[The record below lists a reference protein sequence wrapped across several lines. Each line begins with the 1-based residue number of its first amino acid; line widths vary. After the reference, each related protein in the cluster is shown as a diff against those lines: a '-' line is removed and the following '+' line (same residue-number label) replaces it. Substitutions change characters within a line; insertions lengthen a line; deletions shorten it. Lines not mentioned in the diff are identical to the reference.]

1 LIDLHEY
8 DAHVWAVGQQR
19 IKVIAALAAAEKTD
33 NASIEAAAWELGIC
47 RAYCYRLLRRYRED
61 ASVTRLMPQARG
73 RVVGAKV
80 LDPAIETLIE
90 AAINDFYL
98 TSERPTIAKLVREV
112 ARPGLGP

>member
-1 LIDLHEY
+1 
-8 DAHVWAVGQQR
+8 
-19 IKVIAALAAAEKTD
+19 VIAALAATEKTD
-33 NASIEAAAWELGIC
+33 KALIDAAARELGIC

-90 AAINDFYL
+90 AAINGVG
-98 TSERPTIAKLVREV
+98 A
-112 ARPGLGP
+112 LGRCGDGRVLIPFWF